1 MNNHFNAKL
10 YDDHCDPIVK
20 TPLYEQYLS
29 HLLMVITPSRWT
41 NNYYWFMPLIISTQ
55 TFVDQV
61 LKSDKVS
68 SPSTIC
74 QSMNTQQIL
83 VSSTQILPIH
93 RRDTSQIIE
102 IVWDIVNDSL
112 KRKSSAQLKLKKNES
127 DKHKFTKQKVMTSR
141 IPQLRKSAI

>member
-1 MNNHFNAKL
+1 MELADSEFRLQNSECAAAECCTH
-10 YDDHCDPIVK
+10 Y
-20 TPLYEQYLS
+20 
-29 HLLMVITPSRWT
+29 SRR
-41 NNYYWFMPLIISTQ
+41 YAHYGAPLIISTQ

-102 IVWDIVNDSL
+102 IVNDSL